1 MRAIAV
7 SEYGATPA
15 PMSLPRPE
23 PGPGEILVKMIAAGL
38 NPFDWKVADGMF
50 KDSVDASFPL
60 ILGVDGAG
68 VVEDVGEGVTRLRH
82 GEQVYG
88 TFSSVRRGLGAFA
101 EYAVA
106 RDDGPVARMP
116 EGMIYTQAAAVPTAS
131 TAALAMVEEARV
143 DAGQT
148 VLVVGATG
156 GVGQGLVQLASLAGA
171 KVIATAR
178 ADMAGTMRRLGADET
193 VDYRRNG
200 ATNGA
205 TNGASE
211 NGAKGG
217 SGGGD
222 LNAEVLAVHKD
233 GIDAVLD
240 VVSDTPATEDIAQ
253 LLRPG
258 GTYVSSVWSVNP
270 DSMEAKGLRGV
281 NMEKSPTADVLDR
294 LSHLIDASDL
304 RVQVEREVP
313 LDDAPDALAA
323 NRAGG
328 ARGKTVI
335 RI

>member
-15 PMSLPRPE
+15 LMDLPRPE

-38 NPFDWKVADGMF
+38 NPLDWKIADGML
-50 KDSVDASFPL
+50 KDSVDVPFPL
-60 ILGVDGAG
+60 ILGQDGAG
-68 VVEDVGEGVTRLRH
+68 VVEAVGEGVTRLRH

-88 TFSSVRRGLGAFA
+88 DFAAVERGLGAFA
-101 EYAVA
+101 EYALA
-106 RDDGPVARMP
+106 RDDGPVTRMP

-131 TAALAMVEEARV
+131 SAALAMVEEARV

-156 GVGQGLVQLASLAGA
+156 GVGQGVVQLAAREGA
-171 KVIATAR
+171 RVVATAR

-193 VDYRRNG
+193 VDH
-200 ATNGA
+200 
-205 TNGASE
+205 SL
-211 NGAKGG
+211 
-217 SGGGD
+217 GD
-222 LNAEVLAVHKD
+222 LNAQVLAVHND

-240 VVSDTPATEDIAQ
+240 LVSDTPAAEDLAQ

-258 GTYVSSVWSVNP
+258 GTYVSSIWSVNP
-270 DSMEAKGLRGV
+270 DSMEAKGLRAV
-281 NMEKSPTADVLDR
+281 NLDDDPSPAVLDR
-294 LSHLIDASDL
+294 LSDLIDAGDL
-304 RVQVEREVP
+304 RVRVEREVP
-313 LDDAPDALAA
+313 LEDAPDALAD

-335 RI
+335 RL